1 VTDQGAPGR
10 RPGDRVPPGMKLELG
25 LSANAADDDLQ
36 FALQLGL
43 EYVQVTGPGRG
54 APELNGAAPGT
65 FLPDYDY
72 LARVRERF
80 DAAGL
85 RIYNWGNWRSDSII
99 LGLPDRDAVIAGYC
113 EMLRALARVG
123 IPCTTYAHWSVIP
136 ELFRTAAEPIRGGA
150 RAAAFDAANAAPAVA
165 HLRYGREFSE
175 DEIWDNYAYFVE
187 RAAPAAAAA
196 GVLIAMHPDDPP
208 LPRVAGVPRC
218 IFSSFAGYQR
228 ALEIADSPNVGV
240 CLCTGCWLE
249 GGERMGATLLEAIDA
264 FGRQGK
270 LFHIHFRNVSAA
282 LPHFVE
288 TYVDAGYMDMYAVV
302 RALRRVGYRGGVAPE
317 HTPEMVGQRRV
328 GTAYTYGYVKA
339 LIERANAEPAAP

>member
-1 VTDQGAPGR
+1 VTDQGETGR

-25 LSANAADDDLQ
+25 MSANATDEDLRL
-36 FALQLGL
+36 ALQLGL
-43 EYVQVTGPGRG
+43 EYVQVTGPGSG
-54 APELNGAAPGT
+54 APELKGAAPGT
-65 FLPDYDY
+65 FLPDYEY

-123 IPCTTYAHWSVIP
+123 IPCTTSAHWSVIP
-136 ELFRTAAEPIRGGA
+136 ELFRTEAEPIRGGA
-150 RAAAFDAANAAPAVA
+150 RAAAFDAGKAAAAVA
-165 HLRYGREFSE
+165 RLRYGREYSE
-175 DEIWDNYAYFVE
+175 AEIWDNYAYFVA
-187 RAAPAAAAA
+187 RAAPAAEAA
-196 GVLIAMHPDDPP
+196 GVLVAMHPDDPP
-208 LPRVAGVPRC
+208 LPVVAGVPRC
-218 IFSSFAGYQR
+218 IFSSFAGYER
-228 ALEIADSPNVGV
+228 ALAIADSPNVGV

-249 GGERMGATLLEAIDA
+249 GGERMGATLLEAVDA

-270 LFHIHFRNVSAA
+270 LFHVHFRNVSAP

-288 TYVDAGYMDMYAVV
+288 TYVDAGYMDMYAVI
-302 RALRRVGYRGGVAPE
+302 RALRRVEYRGGVAPE

-328 GTAYTYGYVKA
+328 GTAYTCGYVKA
-339 LIERANAEPAAP
+339 LIERADAELAG

>member
-1 VTDQGAPGR
+1 VTDQGETGR

-25 LSANAADDDLQ
+25 MSANATDEDLRL
-36 FALQLGL
+36 ALQLGL
-43 EYVQVTGPGRG
+43 EYVQVTGPGSG
-54 APELNGAAPGT
+54 APELKGAAPGT
-65 FLPDYDY
+65 FLPDYEY

-136 ELFRTAAEPIRGGA
+136 ELFRTEAEPIRGGA
-150 RAAAFDAANAAPAVA
+150 RAAAFDAGKAAAAVA
-165 HLRYGREFSE
+165 RLRYGREYSE
-175 DEIWDNYAYFVE
+175 AEIWDNYAYFV
-187 RAAPAAAAA
+187 A
-196 GVLIAMHPDDPP
+196 
-208 LPRVAGVPRC
+208 RVVRVPRC
-218 IFSSFAGYQR
+218 IFSSFAGYER
-228 ALEIADSPNVGV
+228 ALAIADSPNVGV

-249 GGERMGATLLEAIDA
+249 GGERMGATLLEAVDA

-270 LFHIHFRNVSAA
+270 LFHVHFRNVSAP

-288 TYVDAGYMDMYAVV
+288 TYVDAGYMDMYAVI
-302 RALRRVGYRGGVAPE
+302 RALRRVEYRGGVAPE

-328 GTAYTYGYVKA
+328 GTAYTCGYVKA
-339 LIERANAEPAAP
+339 LIERADAELAG